1 MSIAEQITRIE
12 TNISNAYTKCQE
24 KGAVIPEQKNSENL
38 ASTIDSIT
46 VGGGG
51 DKVFAV
57 NNTGADITAGQK
69 IWLNKHNDTSL
80 DSDWTSSDVDS
91 YTKGKFIFPNADNN
105 FVAYNGSD
113 TRHVGTYKTDN
124 KTWTIADTTLANQ
137 NTSFYN
143 MNYMNGKYYGWY
155 INPSYGMYG
164 SYNPNTVIY
173 DNNETF
179 EFFKS
184 KLVLSDN
191 WEISIGDSS
200 YKFNIQDRINTNRS
214 AYELDLSE
222 NSERIFTA
230 FVDSN
235 KFFIITKGNPNNT
248 IYFRKFS
255 LVWGEGGWTVV
266 KAIGDFPA
274 KQAAITQPCIK
285 YHAGNYLITDSTV
298 NTSLN
303 RGYGLIIYKMKS
315 TSQNNG
321 IVVADDLPDDLQAL
335 VGTACVARYDDRTKR
350 LYISNKTDFYLF
362 DFVDGKFV
370 NANLSFDKGTLFT
383 LHNYN
388 YTFSV
393 SDDKTT
399 IFING
404 TTSSSNGKFQILK
417 LSNPDDIEWYA
428 ENYLQRNALSLT
440 GFATGSTDD
449 QGRYEVST
457 VLGES

>member
-1 MSIAEQITRIE
+1 MKGL
-12 TNISNAYTKCQE
+12 TNA
-24 KGAVIPEQKNSENL
+24 AVLTQSGMGNL
-38 ASTIDSIT
+38 
-46 VGGGG
+46 VY
-51 DKVFAV
+51 AV
-57 NNTGADITAGQK
+57 NNTGSEIVKGQK
-69 IWLNKHNDTSL
+69 VWLNKHNDTSL

-179 EFFKS
+179 EFFAG

-191 WEISIGDSS
+191 WEMSIGDSS

-214 AYELDLSE
+214 VYELDLSE
-222 NSERIFTA
+222 NSEKIFTA
-230 FVDSN
+230 WVDDDN
-235 KFFIITKGNPNNT
+235 DFFIITKGNPSNT
-248 IYFRKFS
+248 IYLRKFS
-255 LVWGEGGWTVV
+255 LVWNGNEGGIGTGQYGWTVV
-266 KAIGDFPA
+266 SAIGDFPA

-350 LYISNKTDFYLF
+350 LYISNNTDFYLF

-383 LHNYN
+383 LYNHN

-404 TTSSSNGKFQILK
+404 TISSTYGKFQILK
-417 LSNPDDIEWYA
+417 LSNPNDTEWYA

-440 GFATGSTDD
+440 GFATGKTDIR
-449 QGRYEVST
+449 GYYEIQT
-457 VLGES
+457 VLPE